1 MGLPCASSCCTPSGA
16 ATRNQLQQR
25 LRCRKLVH
33 PVNGQHTCGVE
44 CPSMATG
51 VWDIWLGFQGSP
63 PDGGLI
69 AGTHGVIPQGI
80 STWGKLASSAGPCAE
95 ETVAQFILAGGHV
108 RASAGAL
115 AVHTALI
122 LAGGHVRASAGA
134 LAVHTALIPCVC
146 VCACLSGHKL
156 LSHHA
161 TNRDQVCFCR
171 QVSTR

>member
-1 MGLPCASSCCTPSGA
+1 MRA
-16 ATRNQLQQR
+16 
-25 LRCRKLVH
+25 
-33 PVNGQHTCGVE
+33 
-44 CPSMATG
+44 
-51 VWDIWLGFQGSP
+51 
-63 PDGGLI
+63 
-69 AGTHGVIPQGI
+69 
-80 STWGKLASSAGPCAE
+80 SAGDLAVH
-95 ETVAQFILAGGHV
+95 TALILAGGHV

-146 VCACLSGHKL
+146 LCVCVSGIKL

-161 TNRDQVCFCR
+161 TNRDQVGFCR

>member
-1 MGLPCASSCCTPSGA
+1 MGLACASSCCTPIGA

-51 VWDIWLGFQGSP
+51 VRDIWLGFQGSP

-95 ETVAQFILAGGHV
+95 ETVAQFINVQEAGF
-108 RASAGAL
+108 S
-115 AVHTALI
+115 I
-122 LAGGHVRASAGA
+122 
-134 LAVHTALIPCVC
+134 
-146 VCACLSGHKL
+146 
-156 LSHHA
+156 
-161 TNRDQVCFCR
+161 
-171 QVSTR
+171 